1 MFGENGE
8 FEPSAFSTLVTK
20 LQSCLGQLEHFPV
33 KVSANNVYFVLQTLS
48 VGVGVRQP
56 LSVGAQCTDYC

>member
-56 LSVGAQCTDYC
+56 